1 MEVLYTVLLQCWKH
15 GPQGRTSPE
24 ESVVTVVPHHLFGL
38 DASGSSSSCT
48 FLIHAFGVLFF
59 EFLRMKMK
67 RRGVHQLLRCLVYVI
82 PIYVLKFSIGEA
94 LAYFLNLHP
103 WDLSYN
109 FMQNLGLHG
118 GTVVLW
124 FLAGIWYEFIIGVM
138 KKFEE
143 LKELLVSHYPRHE
156 TDHKTQ

>member
-15 GPQGRTSPE
+15 GQGPE
-24 ESVVTVVPHHLFGL
+24 EGVVTVVPHHLFGL

-59 EFLRMKMK
+59 EFLRIKMK
-67 RRGVHQLLRCLVYVI
+67 RHGVPPPLRCLVYI
-82 PIYVLKFSIGEA
+82 ILIYVLKFSIGEA
-94 LAYFLNLHP
+94 LAYYLDLHP

-109 FMQNLGLHG
+109 FMQNLWLHS
-118 GTVVLW
+118 GTVGLW
-124 FLAGIWYEFIIGVM
+124 MAAGMWYEYMIGVM

-143 LKELLVSHYPRHE
+143 LEELLVSHYPRHK
-156 TDHKTQ
+156 TDHKVQ